1 MVEVRGG
8 RQCTRETPP
17 SALLSLGCRTYPFLR
32 TMAGEECE
40 MLWNGGS
47 LTPALREVLCD
58 QQWKSPLLLPFT
70 VSLLIQVS
78 SQPPRLMFALR
89 HLGIW
94 ARMGPV
100 DWGCTRVSL
109 GGKL

>member
-17 SALLSLGCRTYPFLR
+17 SALLSLVCRTYPFLR

-40 MLWNGGS
+40 MLWNEGQPNPYPQGG
-47 LTPALREVLCD
+47 VD
-58 QQWKSPLLLPFT
+58 QQWKSPLLLLFT

-78 SQPPRLMFALR
+78 FQPPWLMFALGN
-89 HLGIW
+89 LGIR